1 MSTIFISLS
10 SHENA
15 WAERICDWLKDEQ
28 KQRPQVQRFRSLFLD
43 FDPDADIQTGERRRD
58 QLYEHLQLCAAVIV
72 ICSEAYAASQWCLA
86 ELGVAMPSGKL
97 ALPVRIAAGTPLP
110 RLLEQFRPEEAEDP
124 TPALAAVLRQACRA
138 LDLPPPDED
147 ATTAEALHRQLR
159 QLRLQSNQQDARV
172 VVPIDQ
178 FEEVLGRGNERNPKA
193 ASAADAF
200 LALLAELL
208 AMKASQVL
216 IIATL
221 RCLAGMGDK
230 AGAIRNLW
238 PSERRRA
245 AQGRCGDHAD
255 PACPFG

>member
-1 MSTIFISLS
+1 VSTIFISLS
-10 SHENA
+10 SHGNA

-58 QLYEHLQLCAAVIV
+58 QLYEHLQLCAAVNV
-72 ICSEAYAASQWCLA
+72 ICSEAYAASQWCL
-86 ELGVAMPSGKL
+86 
-97 ALPVRIAAGTPLP
+97 
-110 RLLEQFRPEEAEDP
+110 EETEDP
-124 TPALAAVLRQACRA
+124 TPALAAVLRQAYRA

-159 QLRLQSNQQDARV
+159 QLRVQSNQQDARV
-172 VVPIDQ
+172 VIPIDQ

-193 ASAADAF
+193 AADAF
-200 LALLAELL
+200 LALLAELPGWHG
-208 AMKASQVL
+208 S
-216 IIATL
+216 
-221 RCLAGMGDK
+221 D

-238 PSERRRA
+238 PSARRRA
-245 AQGRCGDHAD
+245 AQGRCGAHAD

>member
-1 MSTIFISLS
+1 M
-10 SHENA
+10 
-15 WAERICDWLKDEQ
+15 
-28 KQRPQVQRFRSLFLD
+28 
-43 FDPDADIQTGERRRD
+43 
-58 QLYEHLQLCAAVIV
+58 IV
-72 ICSEAYAASQWCLA
+72 ICSEAYAASQWCL
-86 ELGVAMPSGKL
+86 
-97 ALPVRIAAGTPLP
+97 
-110 RLLEQFRPEEAEDP
+110 EEAEDP
-124 TPALAAVLRQACRA
+124 TPALAAVLRQACRT

-193 ASAADAF
+193 AAAADAF

-221 RCLAGMGDK
+221 RCLAGMG
-230 AGAIRNLW
+230 IRL
-238 PSERRRA
+238 E
-245 AQGRCGDHAD
+245 Q
-255 PACPFG
+255 